1 MRIRIVAALL
11 IGCMTRLEAQEL
23 HVKVSG
29 GWSGLNYN
37 SNQIDE
43 ALGFGGGLGVGYTY
57 FLNSNW
63 GIVTGLDLQYSSNRL
78 GIQDQTLANYEV
90 DSRTSAFEYRVSA
103 NGYKEKQDFV
113 SLAIPVFLQY
123 RTAFSPKTTGY
134 INLGGKLLLPG
145 KQNIDANANILAL
158 SGYYPDSNLE
168 IDDLPNHGFGTLTN
182 WSDETKISLKTAV
195 LLSFETGLAFKI
207 KEQTLYTG
215 LYFDYG
221 LNNMLSKDAS
231 ENIVTYAPQGI
242 DLIQANSISTNSDLI
257 DKARYVSAGV
267 QLKWGFSLRK
277 NNKQIVIEE
286 TSVEETVVDERPIVT
301 ESPKKENTLPA
312 VVVSNT
318 QTLTVEEQ
326 SVIESPIVFK
336 DINNAKPTL
345 EVTQKLDAIIAIL
358 NEKPSVKL
366 KVIGHTCNLGSK
378 SLNQKIGRE
387 RAESVADYLNSK
399 GVARDR
405 MIVDSK
411 GELEPLYSNN
421 SSENRAKNRRVALEI
436 VQ

>member
-1 MRIRIVAALL
+1 MKLKIVAAVL
-11 IGCMTRLEAQEL
+11 IGCMAKLEAQEL
-23 HVKVSG
+23 TFKVSG
-29 GWSGLNYN
+29 GLSGLNYDGVLV
-37 SNQIDE
+37 DE
-43 ALGFGGGLGVGYTY
+43 ALGFGAGLGVGYTQ

-63 GIVTGLDLQYSSNRL
+63 GILTGLDLQYSSNSL
-78 GIQDQTLANYEV
+78 SVQDQTFTNYEV
-90 DSRTSAFEYRVSA
+90 DSRTSAFEYRV
-103 NGYKEKQDFV
+103 NTQGYKEKQDFI

-123 RTAFSPKTTGY
+123 RTVFSSKTTGY
-134 INLGGKLLLPG
+134 VNFGGKLLLPG
-145 KQNIDANANILAL
+145 KQHIDAQANTLAL

-168 IDDLPNHGFGTLTN
+168 IDDLPNHGFGSLTN
-182 WSDETKISLKTAV
+182 WSDKTEVSLKTAV
-195 LLSFETGLAFKI
+195 LLSVETGLAFKF

-231 ENIVTYAPQGI
+231 ENIVSYAPQ
-242 DLIQANSISTNSDLI
+242 DVEMIQANSISTNRDLV

-267 QLKWGFSLRK
+267 QLKWGFSLK
-277 NNKQIVIEE
+277 NNNKPIAIEE
-286 TSVEETVVDERPIVT
+286 IIEENVLVPVVT

-312 VVVSNT
+312 VVASDT
-318 QTLTVEEQ
+318 QTLTLEEQ

-336 DINNAKPTL
+336 NINNAKPTL
-345 EVTQKLDAIIAIL
+345 EVTRKLDAIIAIL
-358 NEKPSVKL
+358 NEKPNVKL

-378 SLNQKIGRE
+378 SLNLRIGKE

-411 GELEPLYSNN
+411 GELEPMYPNN

>member
-1 MRIRIVAALL
+1 MKIRIVAALL

-78 GIQDQTLANYEV
+78 GIQNQTFTNYEV

-123 RTAFSPKTTGY
+123 RTAFSPKTTAY

-145 KQNIDANANILAL
+145 KQNIDAKANTLAL

-182 WSDETKISLKTAV
+182 WSDETKVSLKTAV
-195 LLSFETGLAFKI
+195 LLSVETGLAFKF

-231 ENIVTYAPQGI
+231 ENIVSYAPQGI
-242 DLIQANSISTNSDLI
+242 DLIQANSISTNYELV
-257 DKARYVSAGV
+257 DKARYVSTGV
-267 QLKWGFSLRK
+267 QLKWGFSLSK
-277 NNKQIVIEE
+277 NNKPIVIEE
-286 TSVEETVVDERPIVT
+286 TSPEETVVEERPIVT

-336 DINNAKPTL
+336 DINKAKPTL
-345 EVTQKLDAIIAIL
+345 EVEQKLDAIIAIL

-378 SLNQKIGRE
+378 SLNQKIGKK

-411 GELEPLYSNN
+411 GELEPLYPNN